1 MVSLLLLCGLL
12 ATPRAVRAQ
21 SNSFLKLDATR
32 VSWTHLSFH
41 AKNFLVEVS
50 TDIQMKSLPASDL
63 GAVLLASPK
72 GTPIKPQTPQVNEI
86 SINTTIASSFRS
98 PVKIHNRI
106 WFNPTDASALGRV
119 RLRRG
124 EDDFKKIYRF
134 TEQGIFRHRIEPKDK
149 KEASLAPVKWTDI
162 KDSFYPYDTD
172 RLGCSGVTER
182 SLLVYIL
189 AAADFSK
196 IDKPISVCAFG
207 KRQLHHVQLRAEGK
221 QRIKADYFETLRGK
235 KVRIEK
241 EVEALKIV
249 LYSEPMESELTESEN
264 FSFLGFHKDIAIYVD
279 PASRLL
285 LKASGI
291 ISGVGKVDL
300 TLHEA
305 QLKSAK
311 D

>member
-1 MVSLLLLCGLL
+1 
-12 ATPRAVRAQ
+12 
-21 SNSFLKLDATR
+21 
-32 VSWTHLSFH
+32 
-41 AKNFLVEVS
+41 
-50 TDIQMKSLPASDL
+50 
-63 GAVLLASPK
+63 
-72 GTPIKPQTPQVNEI
+72 
-86 SINTTIASSFRS
+86 
-98 PVKIHNRI
+98 
-106 WFNPTDASALGRV
+106 
-119 RLRRG
+119 
-124 EDDFKKIYRF
+124 
-134 TEQGIFRHRIEPKDK
+134 
-149 KEASLAPVKWTDI
+149 
-162 KDSFYPYDTD
+162 
-172 RLGCSGVTER
+172 
-182 SLLVYIL
+182 
-189 AAADFSK
+189 
-196 IDKPISVCAFG
+196 
-207 KRQLHHVQLRAEGK
+207 
-221 QRIKADYFETLRGK
+221 LRGK